1 VSNKMKTAMSTL
13 VVALPAGLL
22 GYFVV
27 TSFLGNF
34 EHLPTM
40 YQGLYGAT
48 LAGCVVMVFLPF
60 AVLIFGPKAPK
71 MATATASAKPS
82 KGEKGSDSKVVDAIE
97 ESSPELA
104 AEGIEEETERP
115 LSTGELDVVQP
126 TASEAEMDAFDG
138 FDAEDES
145 KTESFGA
152 FDEANLSDEQIR
164 TPEEAHEIG
173 AKTQSISTP
182 DDDEFSFDDEI
193 EPPKK
198 KKK

>member
-1 VSNKMKTAMSTL
+1 MRRDGVS
-13 VVALPAGLL
+13 
-22 GYFVV
+22 
-27 TSFLGNF
+27 
-34 EHLPTM
+34 
-40 YQGLYGAT
+40 
-48 LAGCVVMVFLPF
+48 
-60 AVLIFGPKAPK
+60 AVRRADLRTK
-71 MATATASAKPS
+71 SAED
-82 KGEKGSDSKVVDAIE
+82 GDSHSVRQTVE
-97 ESSPELA
+97 GREGFRLEGSSPELA